1 MCVGG
6 VGFFNLQ
13 TDLGRVLPGYF
24 TEHFWEPRFGV
35 TDRDSTRH
43 QFEFAAKWI
52 GKLAADELALLFV
65 NVAAMHQPNYFYTRE
80 SGPDDLESHAAAL
93 RYVDSQLPVLLKALA
108 GRKRRTFFIVTS
120 DHGTAYGEEGW
131 TGHRLAHPAV
141 WTVPYAEGVL
151 S

>member
-1 MCVGG
+1 M
-6 VGFFNLQ
+6 
-13 TDLGRVLPGYF
+13 LPGYF
-24 TEHFWEPRFGV
+24 SERFWEPRFGV
-35 TDRDSTRH
+35 ADRDSTRH
-43 QFEFAAKWI
+43 QLEFAAEWI
-52 GKLAADELALLFV
+52 GRLAADELALLFV
-65 NVAAMHQPNYFYTRE
+65 NIGAMHQPNYFYARE

-108 GRKRRTFFIVTS
+108 QRKRRTFFIITS